1 MVLRLHKRRNLTGH
15 PVAEGGPMIK
25 MRLLVSVPLFAA
37 MILSSACVT
46 DGEEP
51 ELDTAEVDRGAI
63 ALYAPGPE
71 GQGGQWFEKGYLVL
85 HTGYSEGAGW
95 AQFRIYTEESG
106 VWAEPFIQSLCTDGN
121 WVDARGEQFVGPG
134 SWMFL
139 EADCPAPYSVSE
151 AWVSIGLDY

>member
-37 MILSSACVT
+37 M
-46 DGEEP
+46 
-51 ELDTAEVDRGAI
+51 
-63 ALYAPGPE
+63 
-71 GQGGQWFEKGYLVL
+71 
-85 HTGYSEGAGW
+85 TGYSDGAGW

-106 VWAEPFIQSLCTDGN
+106 VWAEPFIQALCTDGN